1 MLNLENDREYR
12 MTPKGAL
19 AAALV
24 ELFPMST
31 ITELIPHAELV
42 LQELADWGFVVVSED
57 EL

>member
-1 MLNLENDREYR
+1 MINLENDRVYK

-31 ITELIPHAELV
+31 ITDLIPHAELV
-42 LQELADWGFVVVSED
+42 LRELADWGFTVVSED
-57 EL
+57 DL